1 MTEHI
6 EPGFY
11 RKSHQDYHAGPGL
24 SQSMIKALLRSPAH
38 AKVPVEETPAMRFG
52 RAFHTGRGEE
62 ARPIPKQLSSKRQ
75 RGQILR
81 LISAQVITRKRGRGR
96 AKTVTLFL

>member
-1 MTEHI
+1 MK

-11 RKSHQDYHAGPGL
+11 RIPHQDYHAGAGL

-52 RAFHTGRGEE
+52 RAFDTGVLEPHLFDEE
-62 ARPIPKQLSSKRQ
+62 YVIRPDD
-75 RGQILR
+75 
-81 LISAQVITRKRGRGR
+81 
-96 AKTVTLFL
+96 